1 MAVFVRTLA
10 IILAPASLRRV
21 LPAGRRVCQ
30 VRFATSVAA
39 GPYSDGSNALSVQ
52 RRPLVF
58 EGPPFAVKCVS
69 WHSVPINS
77 SPRSGLFEPA
87 RGVSGMRK
95 TAHLLLS
102 TAVLYL
108 VVGVPGHCGH
118 CAHCGNGARPACR
131 WGVPARSRAVRRGRC
146 LRRRRRR
153 DPDRRL
159 APADASFVP
168 AQCHLEA
175 APVHWGRTGAGP
187 GHGRAR
193 ARSGR
198 DPWSVVR

>member
-21 LPAGRRVCQ
+21 LPASRRVCQ
-30 VRFATSVAA
+30 VRLATSVAA

-52 RRPLVF
+52 HRPLVL

-69 WHSVPINS
+69 WHSVPFNS

-95 TAHLLLS
+95 TAHLLL
-102 TAVLYL
+102 TAAVLYL
-108 VVGVPGHCGH
+108 VVGVPGHRG
-118 CAHCGNGARPACR
+118 HCGNGARPACR

-168 AQCHLEA
+168 ARCHLEA
-175 APVHWGRTGAGP
+175 APVHWGRIGGGSRPRPSPSPT
-187 GHGRAR
+187 R
-193 ARSGR
+193 
-198 DPWSVVR
+198 SVVR

>member
-30 VRFATSVAA
+30 VRFAASVAA

-69 WHSVPINS
+69 WHSVPSNS

-108 VVGVPGHCGH
+108 VVGVPGHRG
-118 CAHCGNGARPACR
+118 HCGNGARPACR

-153 DPDRRL
+153 DPDCLL

-168 AQCHLEA
+168 ARCHLEA
-175 APVHWGRTGAGP
+175 APVHWGRIGGGSRPRPSRNPSPFRT
-187 GHGRAR
+187 R
-193 ARSGR
+193 
-198 DPWSVVR
+198 SVVR